1 MTFSTTYI
9 TRILVPDPVESGN
22 PITKGY
28 LDATV
33 GESLQDQLATILNA
47 VDVILVGDVR
57 SVTTATTTATI
68 TEGNYTR
75 IFVDNFG
82 VIKSG
87 TNLLFTSG
95 DVQGTVT
102 GATVDLNLST
112 IASPPGIYGG
122 GTSFPQ
128 ITIDSKGR
136 ITSATNVAP
145 LLLSNFQVSGNDG
158 QSNIGLDSN
167 SYLQVLGTAN
177 QLSVSVTDN
186 TISLAL
192 TDPAVIPGILQAGAI
207 TANTVTSITGFV
219 GTLIGNVIGNV
230 TGNFSGNLTATSVVA
245 TIGSFTNITST
256 GLATVGRLSEIVSTK
271 TGASGSV
278 AHDYSVASVWYHSA
292 VTGNFT
298 VSLLN
303 VSTATNRALALTLF
317 ISQGPTPYISNGL
330 AINGTTV
337 NINWANNVLP
347 SGNVNKLDMISFTF
361 LRLNDVWTATGSL
374 VTYG

>member
-1 MTFSTTYI
+1 M
-9 TRILVPDPVESGN
+9 
-22 PITKGY
+22 
-28 LDATV
+28 
-33 GESLQDQLATILNA
+33 
-47 VDVILVGDVR
+47 
-57 SVTTATTTATI
+57 
-68 TEGNYTR
+68 
-75 IFVDNFG
+75 
-82 VIKSG
+82 
-87 TNLLFTSG
+87 
-95 DVQGTVT
+95 
-102 GATVDLNLST
+102 
-112 IASPPGIYGG
+112 
-122 GTSFPQ
+122 
-128 ITIDSKGR
+128 
-136 ITSATNVAP
+136 AP
-145 LLLSNFQVSGNDG
+145 LLLSNFQVFGDNG

-167 SYLQVLGTAN
+167 SYLQVLGTVN
-177 QLSVSVTDN
+177 QLSVSVTSN
-186 TISLAL
+186 RITLAL

-219 GTLIGNVIGNV
+219 GTLIGNVTGNV

-278 AHDYSVASVWYHSA
+278 VHDYSVASVWYHSA

-317 ISQGPTPYISNGL
+317 ISQGSISYISNGL

-347 SGNVNKLDMISFTF
+347 TGNANKLDMISFTF
-361 LRLNDVWTATGSL
+361 LRLNNVWTATGSL